1 MVYTATVCDLAIA
14 LAYVMLG
21 EREPLMVAAQVI
33 RAYQCWHPLTAAEQ
47 QALYPLILSRLAMS
61 VCYAAHNKARNPGD
75 PYQVVTEAAAWELL
89 DRLAPITK
97 EEALESI
104 RAACAAPPL

>member
-1 MVYTATVCDLAIA
+1 
-14 LAYVMLG
+14 
-21 EREPLMVAAQVI
+21 
-33 RAYQCWHPLTAAEQ
+33 
-47 QALYPLILSRLAMS
+47 MS

-89 DRLAPITK
+89 DRLALVAT

-104 RAACAAPPL
+104 RAVCAAP